1 MNNKNMKKAVADQII
16 LWIVLFTV
24 FVSFLFFIIDY
35 SNAIKVKDNTDAI
48 ADYIARMAALDKPED
63 DIVIGVNQIKDDYI
77 SNVTT
82 IDLVCNVNTAISN
95 HQVIV
100 NVYATL
106 VNNFLPVQNNN
117 VHSKTVV
124 FNDSG
129 EFQKECSLT
138 LSFN

>member
-82 IDLVCNVNTAISN
+82 IDLG
-95 HQVIV
+95 H
-100 NVYATL
+100 L
-106 VNNFLPVQNNN
+106 
-117 VHSKTVV
+117 
-124 FNDSG
+124 
-129 EFQKECSLT
+129 
-138 LSFN
+138 